1 VFSHS
6 ARAGSAP
13 SFSRVS
19 DTSIK
24 NCFELTDDINREYS
38 LSKENPN
45 PKISDIK
52 IGHIKGP
59 PLTKYSTIYTS
70 KIYYCELKM
79 SFLV

>member
-1 VFSHS
+1 
-6 ARAGSAP
+6 
-13 SFSRVS
+13 
-19 DTSIK
+19 
-24 NCFELTDDINREYS
+24 INREYS

-70 KIYYCELKM
+70 KIYCCAFNM
-79 SFLV
+79 SFSG